1 MSLKKQM
8 KFLQQCENNLG
19 KLNFY
24 LDITD
29 SKITCEP
36 CLMIKHY
43 YNWCVKNIFRIDVN
57 EVNLTEF
64 FKKIIEK
71 LDYKVIGNMEYED
84 FRNLIVSYY
93 SLGEIYFERKEFE
106 LSKDYFSKVIEV
118 MEEFLKSGNKFQ
130 TEEIQCKSGVVFFE
144 LLMWARK
151 NLGDMVEVEEA
162 LYLYESIIG
171 EEEILYIQK
180 NYFVYRASKELNII
194 DKANEAARNV
204 IKILSSF
211 KGINI
216 DVVEYFTTEKS
227 YSNAIEISI
236 EEYCKDSI
244 PHWINAMNTIC
255 TKAQFLDIECVDKII
270 KFCNILMEDLKI
282 VEWSTLILS
291 LYKGIRQEE
300 EQLIKVL
307 SYLRQSFKIIDY
319 KHGDF
324 INCSQAVCVLNEIYE
339 DIRIRKYKEVF
350 LREYEFDFAFYLMNA
365 AVQNNNYEKA
375 IETSTKLSSIINIFN
390 INKEL
395 LNYIEECKE
404 ISIDGTKRENYNLR
418 EYPWLYLYN
427 NVKDICTSYGIESK
441 FDTSDFIR
449 SSSKKT
455 IIGINAIQDR
465 EVEETLN
472 NIVGEK
478 IFLQDK
484 DIVFISNEQLE
495 LKSYI
500 KDYYS
505 CEVIT
510 KNNLLR
516 DPNKCIIT
524 YDKSIHG
531 KMADKNIIVI
541 DGHKELRDI
550 DVTYIKHIL
559 EDCNNSILAILINTK
574 SSDYKAEA
582 LSYNK
587 ALLENMLD
595 YKREIILFDQKDF
608 SNSREL
614 LETLIGQTS
623 ENIIN
628 MKFNDF
634 KTNINK
640 TLDGIRED
648 IKFKN
653 GVYKERRYTLKEC
666 VSEYINL
673 ADEVKSNYNEFL
685 TKIQGD
691 IEFLG
696 KYAEE
701 KISIIIP
708 DLIEKKLDAIDDL
721 EETSTLKDKAEKIFS
736 ETIVNWCNK
745 NIYDL
750 MLEQFEVYI
759 TKYSKLYGYHQETI
773 EKIKDNRDTVI
784 SAYGDFTSKI
794 KPIDIKPLEELL
806 KEFLVLHDEFLNSIN
821 YEVTVIPNEKFL
833 STVAGGIK
841 VMFMKSEEKAESTRI
856 KIKNQVIENKD
867 NIAAI
872 LSNNIMENLRGLSD
886 KLKEE
891 IKDIFEGTLNDIT
904 IDKNIVEQAEMD
916 MTKSHEEITK
926 KNEELEVLMKF
937 VDVEVLK
944 YIKQLDHNMVYNNSK
959 CYKLV

>member
-8 KFLQQCENNLG
+8 KFLHQCENNLG

-36 CLMIKHY
+36 CLMMKHY
-43 YNWCVKNIFRIDVN
+43 YSWCLKNIFKVDVN
-57 EVNLTEF
+57 EVNFIEF

-84 FRNLIVSYY
+84 FKNLIVSYY

-106 LSKDYFSKVIEV
+106 LSKSYFSKVIEV
-118 MEEFLKSGNKFQ
+118 MEGFIKGGNKFQ

-162 LYLYESIIG
+162 LSLYESIIG

-180 NYFVYRASKELNII
+180 NYCIYIASKELNLI

-204 IKILSSF
+204 IKLLSSY

-216 DVVEYFTTEKS
+216 DAVEYFTAVKA
-227 YSNAIEISI
+227 YSNAIDISI

-244 PHWINAMNTIC
+244 PHWINAMNIIC
-255 TKAQFLDIECVDKII
+255 TEAQSLEIECVDKVI

-282 VEWSTLILS
+282 VEWSTVILS

-300 EQLIKVL
+300 DQLVKVL
-307 SYLRQSFKIIDY
+307 NYLRKCFNTIDY

-324 INCSQAVCVLNEIYE
+324 MNCSQSIGVLNEIYE
-339 DIRIRKYKEVF
+339 DIRIRKYQEVY
-350 LREYEFDFAFYLMNA
+350 LREYEFDFAFYLMNV
-365 AVQNNNYEKA
+365 AVQNDNYEKA
-375 IETSTKLSSIINIFN
+375 IEASTKLSSIIKSFN
-390 INKEL
+390 TNKEL
-395 LNYIEECKE
+395 LNYIEKCKE
-404 ISIDGTKRENYNLR
+404 ISIEGTKQENYNLI
-418 EYPWLYLYN
+418 EYPWIYLYN

-441 FDTSDFIR
+441 FNTSDFIR
-449 SSSKKT
+449 TCSKKT

-465 EVEETLN
+465 DVEETLN
-472 NIVGEK
+472 SIIGEK

-484 DIVFISNEQLE
+484 DIVFISNEELE

-500 KDYYS
+500 KDNYS
-505 CEVIT
+505 CEVIA

-516 DPNKCIIT
+516 DSNKCIIT
-524 YDKSIHG
+524 YDKSVHG

-559 EDCNNSILAILINTK
+559 EDSNNSILVILINTK
-574 SSDYKAEA
+574 SRDYKAEA

-595 YKREIILFDQKDF
+595 YKKDIRLFDLIDF
-608 SNSREL
+608 SDSRVL
-614 LETLIGQTS
+614 LEALIGQTS

-634 KTNINK
+634 KNNINE
-640 TLDGIRED
+640 TLEGIRED

-673 ADEVKSNYNEFL
+673 EDEVKSNYSEFL
-685 TKIQGD
+685 TKIEGD
-691 IEFLG
+691 MEFLG

-701 KISIIIP
+701 KISVIIP
-708 DLIEKKLDAIDDL
+708 DLIEKKIDAIDDL

-773 EKIKDNRDTVI
+773 EKINDNRDTVI
-784 SAYGDFTSKI
+784 SAYSDFTSKV

-806 KEFLVLHDEFLNSIN
+806 KGFLILHDEFLNSIN

-833 STVAGGIK
+833 STVADGIK

-856 KIKNQVIENKD
+856 KIKNQVIENKN

-872 LSNNIMENLRGLSD
+872 LSNNIMENLNRLSD

-891 IKDIFEGTLNDIT
+891 IKDIFEGTLEDIAL
-904 IDKNIVEQAEMD
+904 DKNVVEQADRD
-916 MTKSHEEITK
+916 MTKAHEETTK
-926 KNEELEVLMKF
+926 KNEELEILMKF

-944 YIKQLDHNMVYNNSK
+944 YTKQLDYNIVYNKSK